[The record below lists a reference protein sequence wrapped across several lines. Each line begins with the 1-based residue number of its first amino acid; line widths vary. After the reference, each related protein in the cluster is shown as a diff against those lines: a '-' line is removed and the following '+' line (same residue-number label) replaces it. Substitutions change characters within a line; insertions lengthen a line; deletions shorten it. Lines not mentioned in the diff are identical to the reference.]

1 VTTDEAREQ
10 GFVTVVHDEEKLR
23 LMHALAPSVVAVER
37 RASASGGE
45 GSLAGYALTMLPE
58 ARSLIPVLDPMFQQ
72 FERLSFHGKPLS
84 NFYVMGQICVARGQR
99 GKGVVDALYAG
110 HRDLYAGRFDAIVTE
125 IAVRN
130 IRSARA
136 HARVGFEE
144 IHRFRDETDDWS
156 VVAWDFK

>member
-1 VTTDEAREQ
+1 VTADEAREQ

-23 LMHALAPSVVAVER
+23 LMHSLAPSVVAVE
-37 RASASGGE
+37 GGQ
-45 GSLAGYALTMLPE
+45 LAGYALTMLRE
-58 ARSLIPVLDPMFQQ
+58 ARSLIAVLDPMFQQ
-72 FERLSFHGKPLS
+72 FERLSFHGEPLS

-99 GKGVVDALYAG
+99 GKGVVDGLYAG
-110 HRDLYAGRFDAIVTE
+110 HRGLYAGRFDAIVTE

-130 IRSARA
+130 TRSARA

-156 VVAWDFK
+156 VVAWDFA